1 MSIKWDGEGLPPVG
15 CDCEIYD
22 CETWNPVIIKYIGE
36 KYVTTHRLD
45 LDSEIVY
52 CVAQRPEKFRPICTE
67 AERRRNEIVQI
78 MCNILGNGIHCDENS
93 GYGKAW
99 FKTYDAIAA
108 GKIPGIRLTDDA
120 GS

>member
-36 KYVTTHRLD
+36 KYVTTHRTD
-45 LDSEIVY
+45 LDSEVVY

-67 AERRRNEIVQI
+67 ADRRREAAIADMRNCVK
-78 MCNILGNGIHCDENS
+78 NYNNTSVIHAIEQV
-93 GYGKAW
+93 
-99 FKTYDAIAA
+99 YDAIAA